1 MSEDDKQLYLKFVNG
16 RSKLPTDPSTF
27 RKHKISRGPKNNAD
41 GRLPL
46 SHTCFFEID
55 LPNYSSKEIMR
66 KQLLI
71 AIRFC
76 GEIDTD

>member
-46 SHTCFFEID
+46 SHTW
-55 LPNYSSKEIMR
+55 
-66 KQLLI
+66 
-71 AIRFC
+71 
-76 GEIDTD
+76 